1 MLSREAFDRYSRQ
14 VSNLAGG
21 AGEYV
26 RRMVSAY
33 LSQNPDASVAEC
45 RDFAW
50 QVMLEAVQIY
60 GDASA
65 TAAADYYDSV
75 MSAAGNGAKPA
86 LLHSGVDEDQA
97 ERVARYQAGKLVKG
111 DQLGFAREC
120 AAYASDAT
128 RQAANRTM
136 LGNALRD
143 EGRGVRY
150 ARVPTGAETCT
161 FCRMLSSR
169 GFVYRSKESAKLF
182 GHNHRGCNCEV
193 VVSTNADGLEGYDPD
208 RERDIWQKYE
218 EIDADESLSRAEN
231 EAAKRAVLGL
241 NAPKDSDADVS
252 LFKRLGVT
260 EAEVDAPLPAGSAS
274 ASSTTGK
281 FKSYS
286 LPSGRRFL
294 FKANMD
300 PSMQDMTPER
310 LLSLYEKVPGHIKA
324 RMQKEI
330 YVVDYA
336 NPSDAHWRKR
346 YRNFS
351 RSYARGGDEITL
363 WAYTGH
369 DDAYLVR
376 TLCHETGH
384 LVDAEEAPPGKNFSS
399 GKTWD
404 DAITLDYRHSKK
416 THPTKYAANSPA
428 EDFAESV
435 ALYTVDSVNFR
446 RDFPNRAT
454 ILDRFFGGG
463 DGANSSTSQ

>member
-33 LSQNPDASVAEC
+33 LSQSPDASVAEC

-193 VVSTNADGLEGYDPD
+193 VVSTDADGLEGYDPD

-231 EAAKRAVLGL
+231 EAAKRAVIGDTLL
-241 NAPKDSDADVS
+241 NTRADPAAEYFGPAEEDDPEKLSEIKSWLAGNGIEVRVS
-252 LFKRLGVT
+252 
-260 EAEVDAPLPAGSAS
+260 
-274 ASSTTGK
+274 GK
-281 FKSYS
+281 GRERIGYS
-286 LPSGRRFL
+286 
-294 FKANMD
+294 
-300 PSMQDMTPER
+300 
-310 LLSLYEKVPGHIKA
+310 PGIKA
-324 RMQKEI
+324 GEPGQLIATDGMSLSAWMHEADHARYDIENGMPGFTAYLRDYKLREEMESRAYGVEISLAKEAG
-330 YVVDYA
+330 YNELVDRLQGLLREEI
-336 NPSDAHWRKR
+336 DRLE
-346 YRNFS
+346 
-351 RSYARGGDEITL
+351 GDF
-363 WAYTGH
+363 GH
-369 DDAYLVR
+369 D
-376 TLCHETGH
+376 
-384 LVDAEEAPPGKNFSS
+384 S
-399 GKTWD
+399 
-404 DAITLDYRHSKK
+404 
-416 THPTKYAANSPA
+416 
-428 EDFAESV
+428 
-435 ALYTVDSVNFR
+435 
-446 RDFPNRAT
+446 
-454 ILDRFFGGG
+454 
-463 DGANSSTSQ
+463 

>member
-33 LSQNPDASVAEC
+33 LSQSPDASVAEC

-97 ERVARYQAGKLVKG
+97 ERAARYQAGKLVKG
-111 DQLGFAREC
+111 DQLGFEREC

-193 VVSTNADGLEGYDPD
+193 VVSTDADGLEGYDPD

-231 EAAKRAVLGL
+231 EAAKRAVIGDTLL
-241 NAPKDSDADVS
+241 NTRADPAAEYFGPAEEDDPEKLSEIKSWLAGNGIEVRVS
-252 LFKRLGVT
+252 
-260 EAEVDAPLPAGSAS
+260 
-274 ASSTTGK
+274 GK
-281 FKSYS
+281 GRERIGYS
-286 LPSGRRFL
+286 
-294 FKANMD
+294 
-300 PSMQDMTPER
+300 
-310 LLSLYEKVPGHIKA
+310 PGIKA
-324 RMQKEI
+324 GEPGQLIATDGMSLSAWMHEADHARYDIENGMPGFTAYLRDYKLREEMESRAYGVEISLAKEAG
-330 YVVDYA
+330 YNELVDRLQGLLREEI
-336 NPSDAHWRKR
+336 DRLE
-346 YRNFS
+346 
-351 RSYARGGDEITL
+351 GDF
-363 WAYTGH
+363 GH
-369 DDAYLVR
+369 D
-376 TLCHETGH
+376 
-384 LVDAEEAPPGKNFSS
+384 S
-399 GKTWD
+399 
-404 DAITLDYRHSKK
+404 
-416 THPTKYAANSPA
+416 
-428 EDFAESV
+428 
-435 ALYTVDSVNFR
+435 
-446 RDFPNRAT
+446 
-454 ILDRFFGGG
+454 
-463 DGANSSTSQ
+463 

>member
-33 LSQNPDASVAEC
+33 LSQSPDASVAEC

-193 VVSTNADGLEGYDPD
+193 VVSTDADGLEGYDPD

-231 EAAKRAVLGL
+231 EAAKRAVIGDTLL
-241 NAPKDSDADVS
+241 NTRADPAAEYFGPAEEDDPEKPSEIKSWLAGNGIEVRVS
-252 LFKRLGVT
+252 
-260 EAEVDAPLPAGSAS
+260 
-274 ASSTTGK
+274 GK
-281 FKSYS
+281 GRERIGYS
-286 LPSGRRFL
+286 
-294 FKANMD
+294 
-300 PSMQDMTPER
+300 
-310 LLSLYEKVPGHIKA
+310 PGIKA
-324 RMQKEI
+324 GEPGQLIATDGMSLSAWMHEADHARYDIENGMPGFTAYLRDYKLREEMESRAYGVEISLVKEAG
-330 YVVDYA
+330 YNELVDRLQGLLREEI
-336 NPSDAHWRKR
+336 DRLE
-346 YRNFS
+346 
-351 RSYARGGDEITL
+351 GDF
-363 WAYTGH
+363 GH
-369 DDAYLVR
+369 D
-376 TLCHETGH
+376 
-384 LVDAEEAPPGKNFSS
+384 S
-399 GKTWD
+399 
-404 DAITLDYRHSKK
+404 
-416 THPTKYAANSPA
+416 
-428 EDFAESV
+428 
-435 ALYTVDSVNFR
+435 
-446 RDFPNRAT
+446 
-454 ILDRFFGGG
+454 
-463 DGANSSTSQ
+463 

>member
-33 LSQNPDASVAEC
+33 LSQSPDASVAEC

-193 VVSTNADGLEGYDPD
+193 VVSTDADGLEGYDPD

-231 EAAKRAVLGL
+231 EAAKRAVIGDTLL
-241 NAPKDSDADVS
+241 NTRADPAAEYFGPAEEDDPEKPSEIKSWLAGNGIEVRVS
-252 LFKRLGVT
+252 
-260 EAEVDAPLPAGSAS
+260 
-274 ASSTTGK
+274 GK
-281 FKSYS
+281 GRERIGYS
-286 LPSGRRFL
+286 
-294 FKANMD
+294 
-300 PSMQDMTPER
+300 
-310 LLSLYEKVPGHIKA
+310 PGIKA
-324 RMQKEI
+324 GEPGQLIATDGMSLSAWMHEADHARYDIENGMPGFTAYLRDYKLREEMESRAYGVEISLAKEAG
-330 YVVDYA
+330 YNELVDRLQGLLREEI
-336 NPSDAHWRKR
+336 DRLE
-346 YRNFS
+346 
-351 RSYARGGDEITL
+351 GDF
-363 WAYTGH
+363 GH
-369 DDAYLVR
+369 D
-376 TLCHETGH
+376 
-384 LVDAEEAPPGKNFSS
+384 S
-399 GKTWD
+399 
-404 DAITLDYRHSKK
+404 
-416 THPTKYAANSPA
+416 
-428 EDFAESV
+428 
-435 ALYTVDSVNFR
+435 
-446 RDFPNRAT
+446 
-454 ILDRFFGGG
+454 
-463 DGANSSTSQ
+463 

>member
-33 LSQNPDASVAEC
+33 LSQSPDASVAEC

-97 ERVARYQAGKLVKG
+97 ERVARYQAGKLIKG

-193 VVSTNADGLEGYDPD
+193 VVSTDADGLEGYDPD

-231 EAAKRAVLGL
+231 EAAKRAVIGDTLL
-241 NAPKDSDADVS
+241 NTRADPAAEYFGPAEEDDPEKLSEIKSWLAGNGIEVRVS
-252 LFKRLGVT
+252 
-260 EAEVDAPLPAGSAS
+260 
-274 ASSTTGK
+274 GK
-281 FKSYS
+281 GRERIGYS
-286 LPSGRRFL
+286 
-294 FKANMD
+294 
-300 PSMQDMTPER
+300 
-310 LLSLYEKVPGHIKA
+310 PGIKA
-324 RMQKEI
+324 GEPGQLIATDGMSLSAWMHEADHARYDIENGMPGFTAYLRDYKLREEMESRAYGVEISLAKEAG
-330 YVVDYA
+330 YNELVDRLQGLLREEI
-336 NPSDAHWRKR
+336 DRLE
-346 YRNFS
+346 
-351 RSYARGGDEITL
+351 GDF
-363 WAYTGH
+363 GH
-369 DDAYLVR
+369 D
-376 TLCHETGH
+376 
-384 LVDAEEAPPGKNFSS
+384 S
-399 GKTWD
+399 
-404 DAITLDYRHSKK
+404 
-416 THPTKYAANSPA
+416 
-428 EDFAESV
+428 
-435 ALYTVDSVNFR
+435 
-446 RDFPNRAT
+446 
-454 ILDRFFGGG
+454 
-463 DGANSSTSQ
+463 

>member
-33 LSQNPDASVAEC
+33 LSQSPDASVAEC

-193 VVSTNADGLEGYDPD
+193 VVSTDADGLEGYDPD

-231 EAAKRAVLGL
+231 EAAKRAVIVDTLL
-241 NAPKDSDADVS
+241 NTRADPAAEYFGPAEEDDPEKLSEIKSWLAGNGIEVRVS
-252 LFKRLGVT
+252 
-260 EAEVDAPLPAGSAS
+260 
-274 ASSTTGK
+274 GK
-281 FKSYS
+281 GRERIGYS
-286 LPSGRRFL
+286 
-294 FKANMD
+294 
-300 PSMQDMTPER
+300 
-310 LLSLYEKVPGHIKA
+310 PGIKA
-324 RMQKEI
+324 GEPGQLIATDGMSLSAWMHEADHARYDIENGMPGFTAYLRDYKLREEMESRAYGVEISLAKEAG
-330 YVVDYA
+330 YNELVDRLQGLLREEI
-336 NPSDAHWRKR
+336 DRLE
-346 YRNFS
+346 
-351 RSYARGGDEITL
+351 GDF
-363 WAYTGH
+363 GH
-369 DDAYLVR
+369 D
-376 TLCHETGH
+376 
-384 LVDAEEAPPGKNFSS
+384 S
-399 GKTWD
+399 
-404 DAITLDYRHSKK
+404 
-416 THPTKYAANSPA
+416 
-428 EDFAESV
+428 
-435 ALYTVDSVNFR
+435 
-446 RDFPNRAT
+446 
-454 ILDRFFGGG
+454 
-463 DGANSSTSQ
+463 

>member
-193 VVSTNADGLEGYDPD
+193 VASTDADGLEGYDPD

-231 EAAKRAVLGL
+231 EAAKRAVIGDTLL
-241 NAPKDSDADVS
+241 NTRADPAAEYFGPAEEDDPEKLSEIKSWLAGNGIEVRVS
-252 LFKRLGVT
+252 
-260 EAEVDAPLPAGSAS
+260 
-274 ASSTTGK
+274 GK
-281 FKSYS
+281 GRERIGYS
-286 LPSGRRFL
+286 
-294 FKANMD
+294 
-300 PSMQDMTPER
+300 
-310 LLSLYEKVPGHIKA
+310 PGIKA
-324 RMQKEI
+324 GEPGQLIATDGMSLSAWMHEADHARYDIENGMPGFTAYLRDYKLREEMESRAYGVEISLAKEAG
-330 YVVDYA
+330 YNELVDRLQGLLREEI
-336 NPSDAHWRKR
+336 DRLE
-346 YRNFS
+346 
-351 RSYARGGDEITL
+351 GDF
-363 WAYTGH
+363 GH
-369 DDAYLVR
+369 D
-376 TLCHETGH
+376 
-384 LVDAEEAPPGKNFSS
+384 S
-399 GKTWD
+399 
-404 DAITLDYRHSKK
+404 
-416 THPTKYAANSPA
+416 
-428 EDFAESV
+428 
-435 ALYTVDSVNFR
+435 
-446 RDFPNRAT
+446 
-454 ILDRFFGGG
+454 
-463 DGANSSTSQ
+463 

>member
-1 MLSREAFDRYSRQ
+1 MLSRDAFDRYSRQ
-14 VSNLAGG
+14 VSNLADG
-21 AGEYV
+21 AGDYV
-26 RRMVSAY
+26 HRMVSAY
-33 LSQNPDASVAEC
+33 LSQYPNASVAEC
-45 RDFAW
+45 REFA
-50 QVMLEAVQIY
+50 QQAMLEAVRIY

-75 MSAAGNGAKPA
+75 MSASRNGAKPA
-86 LLHSGVDEDQA
+86 LLRSGANENQI
-97 ERVARYQAGKLVKG
+97 EKVARYQAGKLVKG
-111 DQLGFAREC
+111 DQRGFAREC
-120 AAYASDAT
+120 ASYASDAT

-136 LGNALRD
+136 LDNALRD

-150 ARVPTGAETCT
+150 ARVPIGAETCT

-169 GFVYRSKESAKLF
+169 GFVYKSDKSAALF
-182 GHNHRGCNCEV
+182 GHNHRGCNCKIV
-193 VVSTNADGLEGYDPD
+193 ASTDTDGLEGYDPD
-208 RERDIWQKYE
+208 RERDIWQSYE
-218 EIDADESLSRAEN
+218 EIDADKSLSRAEN

-241 NAPKDSDADVS
+241 STPKDLGTEAAV
-252 LFKRLGVT
+252 FKRLGVA
-260 EAEVDAPLPAGSAS
+260 EAEVDVPLPTGTARTS
-274 ASSTTGK
+274 SSTGR

-294 FKANMD
+294 FKVNMD
-300 PSMQDMTPER
+300 PSKQDMTPER
-310 LLSLYEKVPGHIKA
+310 LLSLYEKVPDHIKA

-330 YVVDYA
+330 FVADYA
-336 NPSDAHWRKR
+336 NPMDVYWKKR
-346 YRNFS
+346 YRNFP
-351 RSYARGGDEITL
+351 RSYATGGDKITL

-369 DDAYLVR
+369 DDAYVVR

-384 LVDAEEAPPGKNFSS
+384 LVDEEEALSGKNFSS

-404 DAITLDYRHSKK
+404 DAITSDYRHSKK

-454 ILDRFFGGG
+454 ILDRFFGG
-463 DGANSSTSQ
+463 DGSAGSSTSR